1 VETWDAIRA
10 RRNVRAYRP
19 DPVAASD
26 LDRITEAGRRAPS
39 ASNRQHWDFIVVTEP
54 HQLRALPRP
63 SPWSCRGPKTTVPA
77 SWTTTTSGRPPTP

>member
-1 VETWDAIRA
+1 MESRPGGFVQYPHRKNWIRLAEEDPNVETWDAIRA

-39 ASNRQHWDFIVVTEP
+39 ASN
-54 HQLRALPRP
+54 
-63 SPWSCRGPKTTVPA
+63 
-77 SWTTTTSGRPPTP
+77 

>member
-26 LDRITEAGRRAPS
+26 LDRITEAGR
-39 ASNRQHWDFIVVTEP
+39 
-54 HQLRALPRP
+54 
-63 SPWSCRGPKTTVPA
+63 
-77 SWTTTTSGRPPTP
+77 